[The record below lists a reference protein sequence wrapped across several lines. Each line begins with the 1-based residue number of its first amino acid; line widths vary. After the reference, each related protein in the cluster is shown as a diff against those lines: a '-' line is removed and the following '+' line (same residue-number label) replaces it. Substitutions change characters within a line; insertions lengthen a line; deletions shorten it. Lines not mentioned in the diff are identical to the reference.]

1 MNNQI
6 IQPDQ
11 IREAVRDS
19 YALRATQFLN
29 NTIPAQS
36 AAGKCCSG
44 DESSCCGTNYKAE
57 QLGYNAEEMANLPA
71 EIAEVTL
78 GCGDPTSI
86 ANLQPGMTVVDLG
99 SGGGFDC
106 LLAAKKVGETG
117 HVIGVDMTPEMLSL
131 AWENA
136 AQAGARNVEFRYG
149 HIEKLP
155 VESDTVDVILSNCV
169 INLSPDKPAV
179 FREAYRVL
187 KPGSKF
193 AVSDIVADREITPEA
208 QKHEQLLLVCFWRKR
223 RKLVFGSASRGGV
236 YAGERGQPRSVCRCA
251 KQRRQNVERESGG
264 VEVILTWMNR
274 IYRIIF
280 LSCASCSSM

>member
-11 IREAVRDS
+11 IREIVRDS

-29 NTIPAQS
+29 DTTTAKATS
-36 AAGKCCSG
+36 GKCCSG
-44 DESSCCGTNYKAE
+44 EENSCCGTNYKAE
-57 QLGYNAEEMANLPA
+57 QLGYKPEEMANLPA

-86 ANLQPGMTVVDLG
+86 ANLQPGMTVLDLG

-106 LLAAKKVGETG
+106 LLAAQKVGETG
-117 HVIGVDMTPEMLSL
+117 RVIGVDMTPEMLSL
-131 AWENA
+131 AWKNA
-136 AQAGARNVEFRYG
+136 AKTGARNVEFRYG

-155 VESDTVDVILSNCV
+155 VESNSVDVILSNCV

-179 FREAYRVL
+179 FRESYRAL
-187 KPGSKF
+187 KPGGKF

-208 QKHEQLLLVCFWRKR
+208 QKNMGSYCSCVAGASEESWYLDQLRAAGFERVN
-223 RKLVFGSASRGGV
+223 VVSRV
-236 YAGERGQPRSVCRCA
+236 PYADVPNSNAKTWSV
-251 KQRRQNVERESGG
+251 KVEA
-264 VEVILTWMNR
+264 WK
-274 IYRIIF
+274 
-280 LSCASCSSM
+280 

>member
-131 AWENA
+131 AWKNA

-208 QKHEQLLLVCFWRKR
+208 QKNMSSYCSCVSGASEENWYLDQLRAAGFTRVNVVSR
-223 RKLVFGSASRGGV
+223 VPYADVPNSA
-236 YAGERGQPRSVCRCA
+236 AKTWSV
-251 KQRRQNVERESGG
+251 KVEA
-264 VEVILTWMNR
+264 WK
-274 IYRIIF
+274 
-280 LSCASCSSM
+280 